1 MKLIS
6 KIKGPEDVKK
16 MNIYKLTELAE
27 EIRDF
32 LIQKVSKTGGHL
44 ASNLGVVELSIA
56 LHKVFDSPKDK
67 LIWDV
72 GHQSYVHK
80 ILTGRWDRFDSLRQ
94 YNGLS
99 GFPKRKESP
108 HDHFETGHSS
118 TSISAAVGFA
128 TARDLLKQKYSVVA
142 IIGDGAMTG
151 GMAFEAL
158 NYAGEIKSDLTVVL
172 NDNEMSISN
181 NVGGLSEYLNSLRTD
196 PKYARIK
203 NDIEFLLNHIPAI
216 GKRVSK
222 TVERVKDSLKYL
234 LVPGMLFEELGF
246 TYLGPVNGHN
256 LNALIKI
263 LTMAKKTKG
272 PVLVHVLTKK
282 GKGYLHA
289 EKNPDKFHGIGPFDI
304 KTGQTFKKPVP
315 TYSEVFGRTLTELA
329 KEDDR
334 IVAITAAMSSGTGL
348 NVFKQN
354 FPDRFFDVGI
364 AEQHA
369 VTMAAGLANQG
380 FKPVVALY
388 STFLQRAY
396 DQVIHDVCMQNLH
409 VIFAVDRAGLVG
421 NDGET
426 HHGAFDYSFL
436 RPIPNMVLMAPK
448 DEQEMR
454 NMLKTAVN
462 YNGPISL
469 RYPRGSGW
477 GSAITPPEEIPIGK
491 AEVLTEGDDLLILA
505 IGSMVKPS
513 LDAAE
518 ILKAHK
524 IHPTVV
530 NCRFVKPLDE
540 QLILNYSKR
549 IKNIITVEENVLAGG
564 FGCAVMECLEKNGIS
579 NVRIK
584 RIGLPD
590 RFIPH
595 GSHDILLKEN
605 GLTAENIFK
614 TAKSFL
620 DK

>member
-6 KIKGPEDVKK
+6 KIKGPEDIKK
-16 MNIYKLTELAE
+16 MNIDELTKLAW

-32 LIQKVSKTGGHL
+32 LVQKVAKTGGHL

-56 LHKVFDSPKDK
+56 LHKVYDSPKDK

-80 ILTGRWDRFDSLRQ
+80 ILTGRWNRFDTLRQ

-128 TARDLLKQKYSVVA
+128 KARDLLKQNYCVTA

-172 NDNEMSISN
+172 NDNEMSISS

-203 NDIEFLLNHIPAI
+203 KDVEFLLNHIPAI

-256 LNALIKI
+256 LKALIRI

-282 GKGYLHA
+282 GKGYIHA
-289 EKNPDKFHGIGPFDI
+289 EKNPDKFHGIGPFNI
-304 KTGQTFKKPVP
+304 KTGQTFKKSVP
-315 TYSEVFGRTLTELA
+315 TYSEVFGKTLTELA
-329 KEDDR
+329 KADDR

-409 VIFAVDRAGLVG
+409 VIFAIDRAGLVG

-426 HHGAFDYSFL
+426 HHGVFDYSFL
-436 RPIPNMVLMAPK
+436 RSIPNMVLMAPK

-469 RYPRGSGW
+469 RYPRGSEW
-477 GSAITPPEEIPIGK
+477 GTAITPPEEIPIGR
-491 AEVLTEGDDLLILA
+491 AEVLIEGGDLLILA

-540 QLILNYSKR
+540 QLILDYGKT

-564 FGCAVMECLEKNGIS
+564 FGCAVMECLEKNDIY

-590 RFIPH
+590 RFVLH
-595 GSHDILLKEN
+595 GSQEILLKEN
-605 GLTAENIFK
+605 GLTAENIAK
-614 TAKSFL
+614 TAKRFL
-620 DK
+620 G